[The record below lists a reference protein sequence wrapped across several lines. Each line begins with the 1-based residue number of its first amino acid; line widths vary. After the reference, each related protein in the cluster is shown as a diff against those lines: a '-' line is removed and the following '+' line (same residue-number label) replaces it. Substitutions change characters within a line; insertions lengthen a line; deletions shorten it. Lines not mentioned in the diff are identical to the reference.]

1 MKPAYLGM
9 AVFRA
14 NGDIVRKSNID
25 VPEKQ
30 PKGGPKNIF
39 CYVAREFEGDRY
51 PSRSGI
57 WSCGMASR
65 QQNIV
70 PHRLVGEKL

>member
-30 PKGGPKNIF
+30 PKGWPKNIF
-39 CYVAREFEGDRY
+39 CYVARGFEGDRY

-57 WSCGMASR
+57 
-65 QQNIV
+65 
-70 PHRLVGEKL
+70 